1 MIHTCIMSL
10 TSSFVVFLERS
21 SLLAPCLLHS
31 MLDSPRESAATER
44 APAFTATR
52 RFFLRQPPRLREGSC
67 VLPAVKGIV
76 RKLFLVN
83 SSLLEGGGILG
94 T

>member
-1 MIHTCIMSL
+1 MVSGCG
-10 TSSFVVFLERS
+10 E
-21 SLLAPCLLHS
+21 
-31 MLDSPRESAATER
+31 AA
-44 APAFTATR
+44 AFTATR

-83 SSLLEGGGILG
+83 SSLLEGGGFWVHEWVEKTVETSKKKKDIVR
-94 T
+94 